1 MIRAGDMNAV
11 RGLIE
16 RLGKEAKSLVRAAL
30 EISYF
35 SRGAWSYAAVLAM
48 SAGERD
54 LAVEFI
60 NDRLEAAKK
69 MAYPVF

>member
-1 MIRAGDMNAV
+1 MIRIGDMRAV
-11 RGLIE
+11 QNLIG
-16 RLGKEAKSLVRAAL
+16 RLTKEIQSLIKAGI

-35 SRGAWSYAAVLAM
+35 SRGAWSYEAVLQM

-60 NDRLEAAKK
+60 NERLKAASK
-69 MAYPVF
+69 MQHPVF

>member
-1 MIRAGDMNAV
+1 MIRAGDMRAV
-11 RGLIE
+11 QQLIA
-16 RLGKEAKSLVRAAL
+16 RLSGEIKALIKAGL

-35 SRGAWSYAAVLAM
+35 SRGAWSYEAVLAM

-60 NDRLEAAKK
+60 NERLKIASK
-69 MAYPVF
+69 MQNPVF